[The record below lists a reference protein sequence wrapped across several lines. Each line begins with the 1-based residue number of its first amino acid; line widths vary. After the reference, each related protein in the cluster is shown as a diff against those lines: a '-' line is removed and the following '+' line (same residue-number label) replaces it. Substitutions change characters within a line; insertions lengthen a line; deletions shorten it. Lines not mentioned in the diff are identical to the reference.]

1 MKCTVWAIKIFPSRA
16 NFAKNSNKTVEWSN
30 LYFTSLL
37 HPRSVWVLHLQ
48 QHLWLKRNITQLHVW
63 EISILN
69 SKESKWLNCCWKTAE
84 IKKVSLCFSSSE
96 AKVSAS
102 TCSPSRHTER
112 SPTTSDRS
120 RSELNCNVCTTSQ
133 TETDTQT
140 HDLQHEKWIL
150 TAHKHFL
157 TNAYK
162 IRIFKNDLVSQITNS
177 EWIMNRI

>member
-1 MKCTVWAIKIFPSRA
+1 M
-16 NFAKNSNKTVEWSN
+16 NSNKSNEEMHKLFLHKMWWYSFTNCTAEWSN

-63 EISILN
+63 EISILY
-69 SKESKWLNCCWKTAE
+69 SRESKWLNCCWKTAE
-84 IKKVSLCFSSSE
+84 IKKVSLCFCSSE

-150 TAHKHFL
+150 TAHKHYL
-157 TNAYK
+157 TMAFPLLIK
-162 IRIFKNDLVSQITNS
+162 
-177 EWIMNRI
+177 